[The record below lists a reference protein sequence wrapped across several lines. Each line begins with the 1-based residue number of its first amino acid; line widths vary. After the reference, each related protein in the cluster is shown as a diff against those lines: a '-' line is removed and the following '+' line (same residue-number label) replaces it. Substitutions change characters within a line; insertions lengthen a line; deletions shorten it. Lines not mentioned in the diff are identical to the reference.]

1 MRYSKPRET
10 RQAAR
15 LLREARLAA
24 GLTQTQLADL
34 AGTSQPVVAAYES
47 GSREPTVPMLNR
59 MIAASGNTLVL
70 RFEPDSDRYRISDLA
85 VDIKR
90 ERDESRRL
98 RLVFEFVRSANDDG
112 HPLRTLVGTVPR
124 STGDQRFDAMLAAVA
139 EHLCVQSGVPTP
151 KWTLDPQRFLDRAWW
166 VSSLPSA
173 RRRALVHSPA
183 SFRRRGVMIDRHD
196 LTSA

>member
-1 MRYSKPRET
+1 MRYKKPRNT

-15 LLREARLAA
+15 LLREARVAA

-34 AGTSQPVVAAYES
+34 AGMSQPVIAAYES

-85 VDIKR
+85 VDIRR

-98 RLVFEFVRSANDDG
+98 RLVFEF
-112 HPLRTLVGTVPR
+112 
-124 STGDQRFDAMLAAVA
+124 
-139 EHLCVQSGVPTP
+139 
-151 KWTLDPQRFLDRAWW
+151 
-166 VSSLPSA
+166 
-173 RRRALVHSPA
+173 
-183 SFRRRGVMIDRHD
+183 
-196 LTSA
+196 

>member
-1 MRYSKPRET
+1 MRYTKPRKT

-15 LLREARLAA
+15 LLREARVAA

-85 VDIKR
+85 VDIRR

-112 HPLRTLVGTVPR
+112 HPLRTLVCTVPR